1 MSGPAPAQDGIL
13 PLFSLERKG
22 TCYLFSQETIMQWGK
37 RCQGETVSGTVFLPL
52 PQGGEGKGLDSVTCP
67 ESGNRFCGEASP
79 AASSVRGSR
88 RRPP

>member
-52 PQGGEGKGLDSVTCP
+52 PQGGEGKGLGGNGVR
-67 ESGNRFCGEASP
+67 NRFSP
-79 AASSVRGSR
+79 SSPRGR
-88 RRPP
+88 G